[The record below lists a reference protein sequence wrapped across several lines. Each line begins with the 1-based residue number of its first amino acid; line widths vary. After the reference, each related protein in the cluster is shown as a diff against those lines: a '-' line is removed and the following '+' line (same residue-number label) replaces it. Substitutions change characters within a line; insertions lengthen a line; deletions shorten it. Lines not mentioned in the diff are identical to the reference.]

1 MPAAAVV
8 TLIAVGVVVLVLAG
22 YLLAIG
28 WMLQRVTGTLS
39 EVVDGLEQVGRSTEP
54 LGPLI
59 DEINEDLMH
68 VEASVDQMA
77 AKLPDHE
84 QAPAS

>member
-39 EVVDGLEQVGRSTEP
+39 DVVGGLEQIGRSTEP

-59 DEINEDLMH
+59 DEINEDLRH
-68 VEASVDQMA
+68 VEASVDQVA

-84 QAPAS
+84 QAPTS

>member
-1 MPAAAVV
+1 MPAAAIV
-8 TLIAVGVVVLVLAG
+8 TLIAVGLVVLVLAG

-39 EVVDGLEQVGRSTEP
+39 DVVEGLEQVGRSTEP

-59 DEINEDLMH
+59 DEINEDLLH
-68 VEASVDQMA
+68 VEASVDQVA
-77 AKLPDHE
+77 AKLPAPE
-84 QAPAS
+84 QAPTS